1 MNGIIVWIEDNE
13 EKTYKSQDLV
23 LLLNHS
29 GIHIALSVSSS
40 ILCPRYR
47 FSLTNYKPKCLQKSQ
62 ICFFKIGK
70 LYVL

>member
-40 ILCPRYR
+40 ILCPR
-47 FSLTNYKPKCLQKSQ
+47 L
-62 ICFFKIGK
+62 
-70 LYVL
+70 